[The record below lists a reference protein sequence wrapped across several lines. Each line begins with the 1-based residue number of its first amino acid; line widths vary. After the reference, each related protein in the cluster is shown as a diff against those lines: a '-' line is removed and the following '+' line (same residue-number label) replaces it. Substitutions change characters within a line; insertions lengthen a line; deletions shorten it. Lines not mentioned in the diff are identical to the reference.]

1 MHHCCNIQVYGIN
14 MADLSEVS
22 RLEPVTEA
30 LLEETVITTP
40 CLLLELDLQTCEMG
54 ELKMSSVFHLKVLRQ
69 DYLTAL
75 FTYFNMLFT
84 HGRQLVVLSTGPRS
98 PPTHWKQ
105 TIFCLKE
112 DLVVKEGDTIVG
124 EMKVELGNS
133 EARKVDFHVRLRH
146 ISKWGSRMRE
156 E

>member
-1 MHHCCNIQVYGIN
+1 

-54 ELKMSSVFHLKVLRQ
+54 EIKMSSLFHLKVLRQ

-75 FTYFNMLFT
+75 FIHFDMLFT
-84 HGRQLVVLSTGPRS
+84 HGRQSVILSTGPRS

-105 TIFCLKE
+105 MIFCLKE
-112 DLVVKEGDTIVG
+112 DLLVKEGDTIVG

-146 ISKWGSRMRE
+146 IGMWGSRMKE
-156 E
+156 ETFKMG